1 MTDRAAY
8 VIGIRIDPGTEEAD
22 WFTVW
27 FEDDGGQ
34 NWVVSRDGRAQWS
47 RTVEDARELAL
58 TTLDNRYAVEA
69 TVDSICDVAAS
80 LYAIAM
86 GEAGSEGA
94 VLMCLNL
101 LDDVLKTIGH
111 ASDLPNSQVLDRLV
125 ALLTEGEPL
134 TTAVDRVGGKPA
146 AIEPIVASLGRLFTW
161 STFRC

>member
-1 MTDRAAY
+1 MTDRVAY
-8 VIGIRIDPGTEEAD
+8 VVGIRIDPGTEVAD

-27 FEDDGGQ
+27 FEDDAGQ
-34 NWVVSRDGRAQWS
+34 NWVVSSDGRAQWS
-47 RTVEDARELAL
+47 RTVEDARQLASTVL
-58 TTLDNRYAVEA
+58 ENRYAVGP

-80 LYAIAM
+80 LYAIAT
-86 GEAGSEGA
+86 GETGSEGV

-101 LDDVLKTIGH
+101 LDDVLNTIGH
-111 ASDLPNSQVLDRLV
+111 ASDLPNAEVLDRLV
-125 ALLTEGEPL
+125 TLITEGEPL